1 MIEKANILKLA
12 EEVLEGT
19 DLYVVEVDILPSER
33 IFVFLDSPEGAR
45 IEDCIRVSRHIEGS
59 LDREAQDF
67 ELNVSSAGMDRP
79 LKDPRQFVKALGKA
93 VSIKLKDGRKVEGI
107 FQEEKPDA
115 YLLLPEEKKG
125 SKKKAKAGMEEM
137 WIEKENV
144 LEFKRA
150 VRFK

>member
-1 MIEKANILKLA
+1 MIEKAHIRKLA

-19 DLYVVEVDILPSER
+19 DLYVVEVEILPSER
-33 IFVFLDSPEGAR
+33 IFVYLDSPGGAR

-59 LDREAQDF
+59 LDREKQDF

-79 LKDPRQFVKALGKA
+79 LIDARQFQKALEKP
-93 VSIKLKDGRKVEGI
+93 VSIKLKDGRKLEGI
-107 FQEEKPDA
+107 YGGEKEGA
-115 YLLLPEEKKG
+115 YLLLPEIKKG
-125 SKKKAKAGMEEM
+125 SKKKASALSEEM
-137 WIEKENV
+137 IIEKENV